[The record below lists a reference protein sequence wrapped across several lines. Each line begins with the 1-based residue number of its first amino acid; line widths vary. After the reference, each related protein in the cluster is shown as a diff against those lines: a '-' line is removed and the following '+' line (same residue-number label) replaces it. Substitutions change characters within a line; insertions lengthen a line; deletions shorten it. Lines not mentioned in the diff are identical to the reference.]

1 MKNNPG
7 HTITIL
13 KNGGVVIFPT
23 DTVWGVG
30 CRIDNAK
37 SVNRVYQIRKRPL
50 EKALP
55 VLVSSLK
62 QAKEYFD
69 NVTEEITSLL
79 TSYWPGGLTVVYFA
93 NVQKVLP
100 EVRGGGITVGLR
112 IPNKPELLEVIKKVG
127 VPILGPSANFS
138 GGKTPVKKE
147 DLEKDFVN
155 LVDYVMP
162 GESEGNISST
172 VIDCTKKPWEILRQG
187 AVKIDPK
194 YLQKH

>member
-1 MKNNPG
+1 MKNNLSR
-7 HTITIL
+7 TITIL

-30 CRIDNAK
+30 CRIDNVK
-37 SVNRVYQIRKRPL
+37 SVSRVYQIRKRPL

-69 NVTEEITSLL
+69 NVTEETASLL
-79 TSYWPGGLTVVYFA
+79 TSYWPGGLTVVYYA
-93 NVQKVLP
+93 NGQKVLP

-112 IPNKPELLEVIKKVG
+112 MPNKQDLLEVIKKVG
-127 VPILGPSANFS
+127 VPLLGPSANFS
-138 GGKTPVKKE
+138 SEKTPTKKSE
-147 DLEKDFVN
+147 LDPELLK
-155 LVDYVMP
+155 LVDYVME
-162 GESEGNISST
+162 GECDGNMSST